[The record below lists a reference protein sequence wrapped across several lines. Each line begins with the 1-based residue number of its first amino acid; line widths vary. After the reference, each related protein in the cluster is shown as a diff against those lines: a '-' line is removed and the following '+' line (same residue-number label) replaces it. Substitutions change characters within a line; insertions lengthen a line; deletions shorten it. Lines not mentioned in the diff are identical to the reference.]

1 MEDYDKQ
8 ELRDTLYAL
17 VDILMESLEAT
28 EKKKKKARIGKVG
41 DKLKTS
47 TDSGLWGQQ
56 DLGAWS
62 YLRNYPEERKNLC
75 FILPADTVATVVGV
89 WEDFDDD
96 GPAYLVKTDDGRI
109 CELSSDDHFR
119 FLKKK

>member
-1 MEDYDKQ
+1 MGDYDRQ

-17 VDILMESLEAT
+17 VDILMEGLEAT
-28 EKKKKKARIGKVG
+28 EKKKKTRIGKVG
-41 DKLKTS
+41 DKLKT
-47 TDSGLWGQQ
+47 TANSGLWGQQ
-56 DLGAWS
+56 DIYAWS
-62 YLRNYPEERKNLC
+62 YLNNHPEEMKHLC